1 MGDTGTRVG
10 DRSQNGGVGYGIYLK
25 LKYLAKLIET
35 LMITFLKVCI
45 SAYNF
50 KTN

>member
-10 DRSQNGGVGYGIYLK
+10 DRSQNGGVGYGIH

-35 LMITFLKVCI
+35 LMITFLKLCF